1 MASQLKAQG
10 ERADPP
16 AIVAHDQSSG
26 RTIVIEG
33 PRRARVAAVKLPRP
47 LAGEVR
53 VQLEGCGI
61 CASNIPVWEGRD
73 WFRYPLDPGAPGH
86 EGWGF
91 VESAGEGVDSL
102 QPGDRVAVLSD
113 HALASFDIAPV
124 GHVVPLPAQLFGR
137 PFPAEPIGCAFNVLR
152 RSGVE
157 PGQDV
162 AVIGIGFL
170 GAIVTRLAANAGARV
185 IAISRRSFALDVAR
199 EFGAAETIQLADHA
213 GVIEAVREL
222 TDGRWCQRVV
232 EATGLQAPLDVA
244 GEITAERGR
253 LVVAGFHQDGQRRV
267 NMQLWNWRGL
277 DVINAHER
285 DPREY
290 VRGMREAVEAVA
302 RGDLDPDPLYTHR
315 FPLERADEALET
327 SASRPDGFMKA
338 LVCT

>member
-1 MASQLKAQG
+1 VASQLKAHG

-16 AIVAHDQSSG
+16 AIAAHDRPTG
-26 RTIVIEG
+26 RTIVIDG
-33 PRRARVAAVKLPRP
+33 PRRARIATVGLPRP

-53 VQLEGCGI
+53 VELEGCGI

-91 VESAGEGVDSL
+91 VESAGEGVDSV
-102 QPGDRVAVLSD
+102 QPGDRVAVLSH

-124 GHVVPLPAQLFGR
+124 AQVVPLPAPLFGR
-137 PFPAEPIGCAFNVLR
+137 AFPAEPIGCAFNVVR
-152 RSGVE
+152 RSGVV
-157 PGQDV
+157 PGEDV

-170 GAIVTRLAANAGARV
+170 GAIVTRLVASTGARV
-185 IAISRRSFALDVAR
+185 IAISRRAFALDVAR
-199 EFGAAETIQLADHA
+199 QFGAAETVQLGDHA

-222 TDGRWCQRVV
+222 TDGRWCHCVI
-232 EATGLQAPLDVA
+232 EATGLQGPLDVA
-244 GEITAERGR
+244 GEIAAERGR
-253 LVVAGFHQDGQRRV
+253 LVVAGFHQDGPRRV

-290 VRGMREAVEAVA
+290 VRGMREAIDAVA

-315 FPLERADEALET
+315 FPLERAGEALEM
-327 SASRPDGFMKA
+327 SVSRPEGFMKA